1 MVMKRILFLLVTAA
15 FVIGCSDDDS
25 KTEEGKFYVDMI
37 TVEGNDGTEQTLDM
51 DYNAQ
56 KQLVKMTSGGTTIEF
71 TYEENRLK
79 TVTGGPYSYYMT
91 YEDGKLAGL
100 TQDQTIYDVE
110 YNSEENSYVFGGTDV
125 TLNQYNDVTRVFTA
139 WGEDTWSYD
148 TSKKGSAYSFTTEN
162 NFLIGLLLNL
172 PELFTSRPV
181 TKDTDAAIENTYD
194 SNGYVIKA
202 VYEDV
207 NGAPYNAVTYTYIKL

>member
-1 MVMKRILFLLVTAA
+1 MKRILFLLVTAA
-15 FVIGCSDDDS
+15 FVMGCSDDDS
-25 KTEEGKFYVDMI
+25 KTEEVKFYVDMI

-79 TVTGGPYSYYMT
+79 TITGGPYSYYLT
-91 YEDGKLAGL
+91 YEDGKLSGV

-110 YNSEENSYVFGGTDV
+110 YNSEENSYVFGGTDI
-125 TLNQYNDVTRVFTA
+125 TLNQYNDITRVFTA

-148 TSKKGSAYSFTTEN
+148 TSKKGPIYAFTTES
-162 NFLIGLLLNL
+162 NFLIGLVLNL
-172 PELFTSRPV
+172 PELLTSRPV
-181 TKDTDAAIENTYD
+181 TKDTDADIENTYD
-194 SNGYVIKA
+194 SNGYVTKS

-207 NGAPYNAVTYTYIKL
+207 DGAPYNAVTYTYIKL